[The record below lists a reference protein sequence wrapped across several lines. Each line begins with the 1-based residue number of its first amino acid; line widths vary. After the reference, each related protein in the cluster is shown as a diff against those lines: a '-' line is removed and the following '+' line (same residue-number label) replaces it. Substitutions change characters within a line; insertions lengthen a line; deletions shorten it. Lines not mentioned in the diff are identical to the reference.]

1 MSFSSVLAQMIVMFL
16 GMGAG
21 YIARKCR
28 IMGDDF
34 DRGLSDL
41 VLGITLPCMIIGSVF
56 GNDQLPDAPTILF
69 IFGISASAF
78 VVMFAIAIFV
88 PHLVRSPRKD
98 FGAYRFMVVFGN
110 IGFLGMPVVSS
121 IFGDSAVLYVAIAN
135 IPFNLFVFTVG
146 IMFIAGNQGGTL
158 KEKAMQAFVSLRTPA
173 TLSCLVA
180 VALALLGVSYGGVVG
195 DALDVIGGMTTPAA
209 MLIIGSSMAKMP
221 IKRMLGNPR
230 AYAVALVRVGLV
242 PLCLFLAFS
251 PLLSDQ
257 TLLLGIVVITNGMP
271 VATNGTIFCIRYGGN
286 LEAMTQTTFISTVFS
301 IVSIPIFAM
310 LITM

>member
-1 MSFSSVLAQMIVMFL
+1 MSFTSVLAQMIVMFL

-21 YIARKCR
+21 YIARKCH
-28 IMGDDF
+28 IMNDDF
-34 DRGLSDL
+34 DRGLSEL

-69 IFGISASAF
+69 IFGISTGA
-78 VVMFAIAIFV
+78 FAIMFLVSTVI
-88 PHLVRSPRKD
+88 PYLVRAPRKD

-135 IPFNLFVFTVG
+135 IPFNLFVFTAG

-158 KEKAMQAFVSLRTPA
+158 KEKATQALVSLRTPA

-242 PLCLFLAFS
+242 PLCLLLVFG

-286 LEAMTQTTFISTVFS
+286 LEAMTQTTFISTVLS
-301 IVSIPIFAM
+301 IASIPVFAT